1 MIKRFL
7 KWVLMTVLFRK
18 VLVLLRMI
26 VHRLGNKSIFVMG
39 TIFIMLTIILKH
51 CA

>member
-1 MIKRFL
+1 MVKRFL

-26 VHRLGNKSIFVMG
+26 VHRLGLKSILVLGGLFV
-39 TIFIMLTIILKH
+39 ILSAILNH
-51 CA
+51 CV